1 MKSSNITEARKT
13 LALFS
18 NTHITFHSSLLTF
31 WKFDMLTVVSSSLNH
46 KTNSLHFLFITNS
59 IINTTETQR
68 KCVLGLNTHWS
79 TMDKHVCDSS
89 CLKNQTVQWTTLT
102 TSKRQNRSHEQIGKV
117 NNFMFELS
125 RSKPKSLLVA
135 YDIMAPLQQH
145 NIHFLWL
152 LLFNSIIQQRR
163 KLRYDLHFEF

>member
-1 MKSSNITEARKT
+1 MVLFLSFKKFAIFKILLDSAFKTCMKSSNITEARKT

-79 TMDKHVCDSS
+79 TMDKRCVWFFLFKEPNSS
-89 CLKNQTVQWTTLT
+89 M
-102 TSKRQNRSHEQIGKV
+102 
-117 NNFMFELS
+117 NNFDHKQKTEPIT
-125 RSKPKSLLVA
+125 RTDRKS
-135 YDIMAPLQQH
+135 
-145 NIHFLWL
+145 
-152 LLFNSIIQQRR
+152 
-163 KLRYDLHFEF
+163 E